1 MEETELAQVADPIV
15 AYMSADQ
22 LRRSIADTRKQMEQ
36 AARQMDFLSAAK
48 YRDELFALEKLMQE
62 REK

>member
-1 MEETELAQVADPIV
+1 VADPIV